1 MKDSSE
7 LRGKLRAQSADKPW
21 GLLDVFI
28 MIHYGCFCDRESA
41 ESAWE
46 EDLKD
51 GSIVTARLLDSLCT
65 RWALINIC
73 FESHQLWSTVT
84 CDAILLSRRLLSSSL
99 FFCFFS
105 RLWHRRLS
113 GRQRDFK
120 DKVSTHLNTH
130 TTVRRVFFSFLY
142 WHKQQDAEEEK
153 EGEAKASIR
162 FLVFCHCLA
171 FREGGNQY
179 LPLKDEK

>member
-7 LRGKLRAQSADKPW
+7 LRGKLRAQSADKPR

-51 GSIVTARLLDSLCT
+51 RSNVTARLLDSLCT

-99 FFCFFS
+99 FFCFF
-105 RLWHRRLS
+105 LVS
-113 GRQRDFK
+113 GIDVYQAGSAILRTK
-120 DKVSTHLNTH
+120 SAHISIH
-130 TTVRRVFFSFLY
+130 TQPFGAFFFSFLY

-153 EGEAKASIR
+153 EERQKRQFA
-162 FLVFCHCLA
+162 FLSSA
-171 FREGGNQY
+171 IA
-179 LPLKDEK
+179 